1 MTGGPELFAV
11 EIGHD
16 RIIAGSR
23 LSRLTSSVAAIFLL
37 VSSSIMST
45 HEKETFIQTYQ
56 WARDWSQLPW
66 AHDEPTLFLAEL
78 CKQRGGRGR
87 ALDIGCGAGTDS
99 VYLAEQGWEVT
110 ALDFVPKALEFTQ
123 ARAEA
128 AGVSVQAVEADITTW
143 DVPHAYDLVLDHGLL
158 HNMDPVRYPAYRERL
173 IDAVAPD
180 GDFVLL
186 HWHPSYPGQTNGEV
200 GPTRRS
206 RDDIK
211 AFFAPEFQERFFA
224 QEEFEDL
231 PAMVGGGMAQAYY
244 WFRRNQ
250 AHWQPAEL
258 VEQVRQTLQR
268 NGYNIQPGEVPAVAD
283 NLLAR
288 LVGPGRLGISHRVPA
303 DADAPGI
310 LADWAAGAS
319 GDAVS
324 LLHQFAS
331 EAHANL
337 CGEMPKCGDCAVSFC
352 KRLRYR

>member
-224 QEEFEDL
+224 QECPQWSAAVWRRLTTGSVATRRTGSL
-231 PAMVGGGMAQAYY
+231 PSWSSRSG
-244 WFRRNQ
+244 RRCS
-250 AHWQPAEL
+250 ATATTSSRERSRPLRITCWPDWSDPAASASVTASRPTRMRPASWL
-258 VEQVRQTLQR
+258 TGPRARVETL
-268 NGYNIQPGEVPAVAD
+268 
-283 NLLAR
+283 
-288 LVGPGRLGISHRVPA
+288 
-303 DADAPGI
+303 
-310 LADWAAGAS
+310 
-319 GDAVS
+319 
-324 LLHQFAS
+324 
-331 EAHANL
+331 
-337 CGEMPKCGDCAVSFC
+337 
-352 KRLRYR
+352 